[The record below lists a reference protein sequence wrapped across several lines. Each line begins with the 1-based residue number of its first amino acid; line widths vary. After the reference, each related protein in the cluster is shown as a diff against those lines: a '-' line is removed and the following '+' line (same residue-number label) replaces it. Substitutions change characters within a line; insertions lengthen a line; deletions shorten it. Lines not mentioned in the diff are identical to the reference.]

1 VNGLFAKGALSL
13 LFGVAVALVA
23 AAPAAQGQSRYT
35 LRDAGG
41 DVLLFEDRRAN
52 LTFEVPERSSLRAR
66 ANRRT
71 PPWHQVTIRPPK
83 ADAVLRYRVDDV
95 LADEP
100 SSSSSRRRLDAQT
113 RRRLVV
119 YLKTYGLNRSGG
131 QLRKVRVTPVGRSK
145 SNAHGADAMLMAN
158 YPLKKTARFDK
169 EIALLVVRLP
179 DEAYL
184 VSIPSMAARTDRPSR
199 RAVDA
204 FVETVTSSLRLR

>member
-1 VNGLFAKGALSL
+1 MNGLFAKRALSL

-23 AAPAAQGQSRYT
+23 AAPAVQGQSRYT
-35 LRDAGG
+35 LRDTGG

-52 LTFEVPERSSLRAR
+52 LTFEVPERSSLRTR

-100 SSSSSRRRLDAQT
+100 SSSSSRLDAQT

-184 VSIPSMAARTDRPSR
+184 VSIPSMAARTDRTSR